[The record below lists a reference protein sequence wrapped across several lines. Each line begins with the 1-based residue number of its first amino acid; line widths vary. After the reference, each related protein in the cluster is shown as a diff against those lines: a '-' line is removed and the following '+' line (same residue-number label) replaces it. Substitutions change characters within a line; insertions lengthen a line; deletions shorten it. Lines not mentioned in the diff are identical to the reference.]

1 MAARRTKIDAQATR
15 HALLDAAERLF
26 DEKGVSRT
34 SLQDIAAAA
43 GATRG
48 AIYWHFKDKADLF
61 NAMMERTTGPL
72 EDLARSTPD
81 VHTAPDMGRYIE
93 GMVQV
98 LQRIAS
104 DATLCRVLRIATYR
118 IEYVEELGAV
128 QARHLQVHR
137 QWLAH
142 NRAALERAFAAS
154 ACPAQVPPDTAALG
168 LQVLIEGLLHS
179 WLLDPGAFDLV
190 QAGRCTIATYLRGL
204 CIVLAPRPGLD

>member
-61 NAMMERTTGPL
+61 NAMMERTTASL
-72 EDLARSTPD
+72 DELVRSTTD
-81 VHTAPDMGRYIE
+81 AHQAPDMGHYVE
-93 GMVQV
+93 SMVQV

-204 CIVLAPRPGLD
+204 GIVLAPRPVPD

>member
-1 MAARRTKIDAQATR
+1 MARRTNAEAQATR
-15 HALLDAAERLF
+15 HALIDAAEQLF
-26 DEKGVSRT
+26 DTRGVSRT
-34 SLQDIAAAA
+34 SLNDIAVGA
-43 GATRG
+43 GTTRG

-61 NAMMERTTGPL
+61 NAMMERATAHL
-72 EDLARSTPD
+72 DDMAQQTP
-81 VHTAPDMGRYIE
+81 HAEGAPDMQGYVD

-98 LQRIAS
+98 LRRIADD
-104 DATLCRVLRIATYR
+104 DALSRVLRIATYR

-142 NRAALERAFAAS
+142 NRLALERAFAAS
-154 ACPAQVPPDTAALG
+154 PHPAQVPPDMAALG

-190 QAGRCTIATYLRGL
+190 QAGRSTITTYLRGL
-204 CIVLAPRPGLD
+204 GIELTPRPVPD

>member
-204 CIVLAPRPGLD
+204 GIVLAPRPGPD

>member
-1 MAARRTKIDAQATR
+1 MARRTKADALATR
-15 HALLDAAERLF
+15 NALLDAAERLF

-34 SLQDIAAAA
+34 SLNDIALAA
-43 GATRG
+43 GTTRG

-61 NAMMERTTGPL
+61 NAMMERATAHL
-72 EDLARSTPD
+72 DDMSQQTP
-81 VHTAPDMGRYIE
+81 HAEGAPDMQGYVD

-98 LQRIAS
+98 LRRIADD
-104 DATLCRVLRIATYR
+104 DALSRVLRIATYR

-142 NRAALERAFAAS
+142 NRLALERAFAAS
-154 ACPAQVPPDTAALG
+154 PHPAQVPPDMAALG

-179 WLLDPGAFDLV
+179 SKACCTVGCWTPAPLTWCRPGAAPSPPTC
-190 QAGRCTIATYLRGL
+190 AGWASS
-204 CIVLAPRPGLD
+204 

>member
-1 MAARRTKIDAQATR
+1 MARRTKTDAQATR
-15 HALLDAAERLF
+15 NALLDAAERLF

-34 SLQDIAAAA
+34 SLQDIAQAA

-48 AIYWHFKDKADLF
+48 AVYWHFKDKADLF
-61 NAMMERTTGPL
+61 NAMMERTTASL
-72 EDLARSTPD
+72 DALARTPE
-81 VHTAPDMGRYIE
+81 ALAQPGMGPYVE
-93 GMVQV
+93 SMVQV
-98 LQRIAS
+98 LQRIAT
-104 DATLCRVLRIATYR
+104 DAALCRVLRIATYR

-154 ACPAQVPPDTAALG
+154 ACPAQVPPEVAALG

-190 QAGRCTIATYLRGL
+190 QAGRSTIATYLRGL
-204 CIVLAPRPGLD
+204 GIAAPPPPGAPG

>member
-81 VHTAPDMGRYIE
+81 MHTAPDMGRYIE

-204 CIVLAPRPGLD
+204 GIVLAPRPGPD

>member
-1 MAARRTKIDAQATR
+1 MAARRTKTDAQATR
-15 HALLDAAERLF
+15 NALLDAAERLF

-34 SLQDIAAAA
+34 SLQDIAADA

-61 NAMMERTTGPL
+61 NAMMERTTEPL
-72 EDLARSTPD
+72 DELARRTTD
-81 VHTAPDMGRYIE
+81 AHQAPDMRRYVE
-93 GMVQV
+93 DMVRV

-104 DATLCRVLRIATYR
+104 DDALCRVLRIATYR

-137 QWLAH
+137 QWLEH

-154 ACPAQVPPDTAALG
+154 TCQAQVPPDTAALG

-179 WLLDPGAFDLV
+179 WLLDPTAFDLV

-204 CIVLAPRPGLD
+204 GIDLTQRPAPG

>member
-1 MAARRTKIDAQATR
+1 MARRTKTDAQATR
-15 HALLDAAERLF
+15 NALLDAAERLF

-34 SLQDIAAAA
+34 SLQDIAQAA

-48 AIYWHFKDKADLF
+48 AVYWHFKDKADLF
-61 NAMMERTTGPL
+61 NAMMERTTASL
-72 EDLARSTPD
+72 DALARTPE
-81 VHTAPDMGRYIE
+81 ALAQPGMGPYVE
-93 GMVQV
+93 SMVQV
-98 LQRIAS
+98 LQRIAT
-104 DATLCRVLRIATYR
+104 DAALCRVLRIATYR

-154 ACPAQVPPDTAALG
+154 ACPAQVPPEVAALG

-190 QAGRCTIATYLRGL
+190 QAGRSTIATYLRGL
-204 CIVLAPRPGLD
+204 GIAAPPPGAPG

>member
-118 IEYVEELGAV
+118 IEYVEDLGAV

-204 CIVLAPRPGLD
+204 GIVLAPRPGLD

>member
-1 MAARRTKIDAQATR
+1 MARRTKAEAQATR
-15 HALLDAAERLF
+15 NALIDAAERLF
-26 DEKGVSRT
+26 DSQGVSRT
-34 SLQDIAAAA
+34 SLQDIAQAA

-61 NAMMERTTGPL
+61 NAMMERATAHL
-72 EDLARSTPD
+72 DDMAQQTPD
-81 VHTAPDMGRYIE
+81 ADAPPDMQGYVD
-93 GMVQV
+93 GMAQV
-98 LQRIAS
+98 LRRIADD
-104 DATLCRVLRIATYR
+104 DALSRVLRIATYR

-142 NRAALERAFAAS
+142 NRLALERAFAAS
-154 ACPAQVPPDTAALG
+154 PHPAQVPPDMAALG

-190 QAGRCTIATYLRGL
+190 QAGRSTITTYLCGL
-204 CIVLAPRPGLD
+204 GIRLRP